1 MAKSIS
7 PEIMESILTRIM
19 EKVANTFQNAISQL
33 VAVVTA
39 NMDSKMTVI
48 ASCLD
53 SIEAQMN
60 QF

>member
-19 EKVANTFQNAISQL
+19 EKVADTFQNAISQL

-39 NMDSKMTVI
+39 NMDSKMSVI
-48 ASCLD
+48 LRVW
-53 SIEAQMN
+53 IPLKHN
-60 QF
+60 